1 MESTLIEDEEKQKE
15 KLNKKIIDTFAIFA
29 IIILLGIFTFQI
41 FTPSKFTPYYSFVSM
56 MIYIFS
62 FFKKPYGQDRSDFFN
77 ECMEFLNEPITAY
90 LPIIGDINIA
100 PYNLGKGLSI
110 MAIYITVTELLSEI
124 PIEMQKLIFGEKV
137 FHKDKNFLS
146 GKNLNSFSEY
156 IGGGCVR
163 HQINTFISI
172 IHIVNILTI
181 LVYFTFK
188 NDIGKASGFWSMIVM
203 FYVMLYTF
211 FVLPSVSRKVWN
223 FMIIFITIGIVAY
236 MLSLGMTPEEQKEFY
251 PGPEMYLVKRILL
264 FIPCFYIYL
273 VNIISQE
280 LNTASSTNSII
291 LSINIVVIIL
301 YFVFSN
307 LSLYKPKL
315 LLNEPVY
322 LNKEKI
328 IGTDLGSDIEDVVNK
343 DLYKNGI
350 SFWFN
355 LFKVQERDADYNII
369 NITDKIQFTYNEK
382 YDELKLHVN
391 KIQDY
396 KESENVYKDIE
407 FHKALSDYK
416 EGDIVYYMNDEATY
430 TREWDVSAVNINGDD
445 TSLDIRLVEDD
456 TTEDD
461 TTIQTIIITD
471 QDEISEYSPETQES
485 ITTKQSGITFQY
497 NPEVLFSL
505 HNIKY
510 QKWNNIIFN
519 YKNGSFDLFMNGKLM
534 TSQPN
539 VTLYNLPQ
547 TNIIVGQEN
556 GVNGGICNVKYFDN
570 PLSTSKIENLY
581 NNSKDKNPPVI

>member
-1 MESTLIEDEEKQKE
+1 
-15 KLNKKIIDTFAIFA
+15 
-29 IIILLGIFTFQI
+29 
-41 FTPSKFTPYYSFVSM
+41 
-56 MIYIFS
+56 
-62 FFKKPYGQDRSDFFN
+62 
-77 ECMEFLNEPITAY
+77 
-90 LPIIGDINIA
+90 
-100 PYNLGKGLSI
+100 
-110 MAIYITVTELLSEI
+110 
-124 PIEMQKLIFGEKV
+124 
-137 FHKDKNFLS
+137 
-146 GKNLNSFSEY
+146 
-156 IGGGCVR
+156 
-163 HQINTFISI
+163 
-172 IHIVNILTI
+172 
-181 LVYFTFK
+181 
-188 NDIGKASGFWSMIVM
+188 
-203 FYVMLYTF
+203 
-211 FVLPSVSRKVWN
+211 
-223 FMIIFITIGIVAY
+223 
-236 MLSLGMTPEEQKEFY
+236 